1 MVILLTP
8 VGFLLGSIPFSVL
21 LGRLAGRGDVRRFGD
36 GNPGAANVL
45 RAAGWGW
52 AILAL
57 LLDGFKGA
65 IPVGVAWYVLRVT
78 GIAIVPVALAPVL
91 GHAFSPWLGWH
102 GGKAVTVTFGIWTG
116 LTLGVG
122 PTILGL
128 LLGLAFAVLASSGW
142 AVMLSMLAFGL
153 FIAGLYGQQFPE
165 WIVVWALNVLILGW
179 MHRED
184 LSWPPRLRPWITRAG
199 RRRA

>member
-1 MVILLTP
+1 MVVLSTLA
-8 VGFLLGSIPFSVL
+8 GFLLGSIPFSVVV
-21 LGRLAGRGDVRRFGD
+21 GRLAGGGDVRRFGD

-65 IPVGVAWYVLRVT
+65 IPVGIAWYTLKIS
-78 GIAIVPVALAPVL
+78 GLSIVPVALAPVL
-91 GHAFSPWLGWH
+91 GHAFSPWLHWR

-122 PTILGL
+122 PTILGM

-142 AVMLSMLAFGL
+142 AVMLSMLAFGF
-153 FIAGLYGQQFPE
+153 FIGATYGRQFPE
-165 WIVVWALNVLILGW
+165 WIVVWLLNVLILGW
-179 MHRED
+179 MHRHD
-184 LSWPPRLRPWITRAG
+184 LPWPPVLRAWLSRLG
-199 RRRA
+199 RRQL

>member
-1 MVILLTP
+1 MVIAFTLA
-8 VGFLLGSIPFSVL
+8 GFLLGSIPFSVL
-21 LGRLAGRGDVRRFGD
+21 LGRVAGRGDVRRYGD

-52 AILAL
+52 AMLAL

-65 IPVGVAWYVLRVT
+65 IPVGVAWYVANIDGLP
-78 GIAIVPVALAPVL
+78 IVPVALAPVL
-91 GHAFSPWLGWH
+91 GHAFSPWLGWR

-122 PTILGL
+122 PTILGM

-142 AVMLSMLAFGL
+142 AVMFSMFAFGL
-153 FIAGLYGQQFPE
+153 FLLGTYGRQFPE
-165 WIVVWALNVLILGW
+165 WMAVWMLNLLILGW
-179 MHRED
+179 LHRRD
-184 LSWPPRLRPWITRAG
+184 LPWPPVLRPWLG
-199 RRRA
+199 RLGGGQA

>member
-1 MVILLTP
+1 VVVLLTLA
-8 VGFLLGSIPFSVL
+8 GFLLGSIPFSVV
-21 LGRLAGRGDVRRFGD
+21 LGRFAGRGDVRRFGD

-65 IPVGVAWYVLRVT
+65 IPVGIAWYGLRIS
-78 GIAIVPVALAPVL
+78 GLLIVPVALAPVL
-91 GHAFSPWLGWH
+91 GHAFSPWLRWR

-128 LLGLAFAVLASSGW
+128 LLGVGFAVLASSGW
-142 AVMLSMLAFGL
+142 AVMLSMFAFGI
-153 FIAGLYGQQFPE
+153 FIGGTYGQQFPE
-165 WIVVWALNVLILGW
+165 WMVVWLLNALVLGW
-179 MHRED
+179 KHRHD
-184 LSWPPRLRPWITRAG
+184 LPWPPVLRPWVSRLG
-199 RRRA
+199 RRQ

>member
-8 VGFLLGSIPFSVL
+8 VCFLLGSIPFSVL

-122 PTILGL
+122 PTILGM

-142 AVMLSMLAFGL
+142 AVMLSMLTFGL
-153 FIAGLYGQQFPE
+153 FIAGLYGRQFPE

-184 LSWPPRLRPWITRAG
+184 LSWPPILRSWITRAG
-199 RRRA
+199 RRQA